1 MDYDTLKD
9 REFKDDNLAP
19 SAVLEQVRAHDKE
32 MREKQPRMAL
42 AKASYITR
50 FWEWVEGER
59 AEQTDAPFRL
69 GRLDR
74 IQVNRI
80 KPAIS
85 GYLNSLYPRRMKVV
99 YGPDPAGTGDPEL
112 AELVMNRWFN
122 SNNVRDRILLS
133 SRQALL
139 YPGAG
144 AKVGYDPGT
153 ASAID
158 RCWIRAFPYWE
169 LVLDRDAHDWDDARF
184 IGHAYYRPKHEVEE
198 EYGLPELTGVSRIDY
213 LSSSALGGDDDKKMK
228 GYNESEASQDKTHFV
243 RVVEV
248 CNLIDEIEDESDP
261 SVRYK
266 GRLEIY
272 VLDQGHM
279 SNKPIYMGPMP
290 FSNPDGTPLPHIAPL
305 IFEHEPEYP
314 YRGLAYVE
322 QLLPQQMELNSYRS
336 YMSQASRKDSRQY
349 VTKKGVL
356 DSETKTMLMDGE
368 EGLVVEVDE
377 EYQGAL
383 NNIIQPITHGP
394 ISGNIRNY
402 MDIVEKDLE
411 RNMALSPAALGVVTK
426 ATAEEVR
433 AVEAHTESEYGRH
446 AEARDRWLELLLKI
460 ANRAICAALQD
471 RGDSEGAYEH
481 TEDEALSAVGAEVPE
496 EEVGAEDKEAANEA
510 VEDTQQ
516 ELQVDGEEEGEEE
529 DEQIVETEDIS
540 PEVAEADVRG
550 EVFPLVDTPI
560 EPEQVLYLFDANGE
574 LKEITVADLDSDFVV
589 GFTETGRS
597 PMADQEM
604 KSNLVQLMEPYF
616 MLLEMSQK
624 EGVASVAAKTYLDAI
639 VDRFDLPP
647 SLGMD
652 ALQFASETAAADQPP
667 QEGQPLPGAPPPGAP
682 PGAPPPGAQPQ
693 GQPPGGEQQEIVQIL
708 KEAAQLPPDQALQV
722 LGQLFQND
730 PELSKI
736 VQEATQMPPEAQA
749 QIVQQIIEQIL
760 GGMQ

>member
-1 MDYDTLKD
+1 MDYEALKNRD
-9 REFKDDNLAP
+9 FKDDHLSP
-19 SAVLEQVRAHDKE
+19 RAVLNHVDAHDKE
-32 MREKQPRMAL
+32 MRDKQPRMAL

-80 KPAIS
+80 KPAIT
-85 GYLNSLYPRRMKVV
+85 GYLNSLYPRRMKAI
-99 YGPDPAGTGDPEL
+99 YGPDPAGTGDPDL
-112 AELVMNRWFN
+112 AELVMNRWFG

-144 AKVGYDPGT
+144 AKVGYDAG
-153 ASAID
+153 ASSAID
-158 RCWIRAFPYWE
+158 RVWIRAFPYWE

-198 EYGLPELTGVSRIDY
+198 EYGLPELTGVSRVDY
-213 LSSSALGGDDDKKMK
+213 LSSTALGGHDDK
-228 GYNESEASQDKTHFV
+228 ASRSNRQDVTDDDKTHFV

-248 CNLIDEIEDESDP
+248 CNLVDEVEDESDP
-261 SVRYK
+261 SIRYK

-272 VLDQGHM
+272 VLDQGEM
-279 SNKPIYMGPMP
+279 SSKPVYMGPMP

-377 EYQGAL
+377 EYQGGL
-383 NNIIQPITHGP
+383 TNVIQPISHGP
-394 ISGNIRNY
+394 ISSNIRNY
-402 MDIVEKDLE
+402 MDIVERDLE
-411 RNMALSPAALGVVTK
+411 RNMTLSPAALGVVTK

-446 AEARDRWLELLLKI
+446 AEARDRWLEQILKI
-460 ANRAICAALQD
+460 AIRAICAAMQD
-471 RGDSEGAYEH
+471 RGDSDGAYEH
-481 TEDEALSAVGAEVPE
+481 TEDEALAAVGADIPE
-496 EEVGAEDKEAANEA
+496 GDVQEPSEEDAEDA
-510 VEDTQQ
+510 VEDAQ
-516 ELQVDGEEEGEEE
+516 EELEIDEEEQ
-529 DEQIVETEDIS
+529 DQMVEAEGIS
-540 PEVAEADVRG
+540 EGAADADVRA
-550 EVFPLVDTPI
+550 EPFPYTATPI
-560 EPEQVLYLFDANGE
+560 EPEQVLHLFNSLGE
-574 LKEITVADLDSDFVV
+574 LEEITVADLDSEFSV

-597 PMADQEM
+597 PMQDQEI
-604 KSNLVQLMEPYF
+604 KQNLVSLMDPYF
-616 MLLEMSQK
+616 NLMAMMEK
-624 EGVASVAAKTYLDAI
+624 GGTTGVAAKAYLEAMH
-639 VDRFDLPP
+639 DRFELPP
-647 SLGMD
+647 NLSVE
-652 ALQFASETAAADQPP
+652 AIQFAAEAEAEAAPP
-667 QEGQPLPGAPPPGAP
+667 EAAQGAPPPAE
-682 PGAPPPGAQPQ
+682 
-693 GQPPGGEQQEIVQIL
+693 GQPAPGPQAAGGGVTPETQQEIVGIL
-708 KEAAQLPPDQALQV
+708 QKAAQLPPDQALQV
-722 LGQLFQND
+722 LGQLFQSD
-730 PELSKI
+730 PELSEIIQK
-736 VQEATQMPPEAQA
+736 AAQMPTEAQA
-749 QIVQQIIEQIL
+749 QIVQQIIQQFM
-760 GGMQ
+760 GTAQ

>member
-1 MDYDTLKD
+1 
-9 REFKDDNLAP
+9 
-19 SAVLEQVRAHDKE
+19 
-32 MREKQPRMAL
+32 MAL

-80 KPAIS
+80 KPAIT
-85 GYLNSLYPRRMKVV
+85 GYLNSLYPRRMKAI
-99 YGPDPAGTGDPEL
+99 YGPDPAGTGDPDL
-112 AELVMNRWFN
+112 AELVMNRWFG

-144 AKVGYDPGT
+144 AKVGYDAG
-153 ASAID
+153 ASSAID
-158 RCWIRAFPYWE
+158 RVWIRAFPYWE

-198 EYGLPELTGVSRIDY
+198 EYGLPELTGVSRVDY
-213 LSSSALGGDDDKKMK
+213 LSSTALGGHDDK
-228 GYNESEASQDKTHFV
+228 ASRSNRQDVTDDDKTHFV

-248 CNLIDEIEDESDP
+248 CNLVDEVEDESDP
-261 SVRYK
+261 SIRYK

-272 VLDQGHM
+272 VLDQGEM
-279 SNKPIYMGPMP
+279 SSKPVYMGPMP

-377 EYQGAL
+377 EYQGGL
-383 NNIIQPITHGP
+383 TNVIQPISHGP
-394 ISGNIRNY
+394 ISSNIRNY
-402 MDIVEKDLE
+402 MDIVERDLE
-411 RNMALSPAALGVVTK
+411 RNMTLSPAALGVVTK

-446 AEARDRWLELLLKI
+446 AEARDRWLEQILKI
-460 ANRAICAALQD
+460 AIRAICAAMQD
-471 RGDSEGAYEH
+471 RGDSDGAYEH
-481 TEDEALSAVGAEVPE
+481 TEDEALAAVGADIPE
-496 EEVGAEDKEAANEA
+496 GDVQEPSEEDAEDA
-510 VEDTQQ
+510 VEDAQ
-516 ELQVDGEEEGEEE
+516 EELEIDEEEQ
-529 DEQIVETEDIS
+529 DQMVEAEGIS
-540 PEVAEADVRG
+540 EGAADADVRA
-550 EVFPLVDTPI
+550 EPFPYTATPI
-560 EPEQVLYLFDANGE
+560 EPEQVLHLFNSLGE
-574 LKEITVADLDSDFVV
+574 LEEITVADLDSEFSV

-597 PMADQEM
+597 PMQDQEI
-604 KSNLVQLMEPYF
+604 KQNLVSLMDPYF
-616 MLLEMSQK
+616 NLMAMMEK
-624 EGVASVAAKTYLDAI
+624 GGTTGVAAKAYLEAMH
-639 VDRFDLPP
+639 DRFELPP
-647 SLGMD
+647 NLSVE
-652 ALQFASETAAADQPP
+652 AIQFAAEAEAEAAPP
-667 QEGQPLPGAPPPGAP
+667 EAAQGAPPPAE
-682 PGAPPPGAQPQ
+682 
-693 GQPPGGEQQEIVQIL
+693 GQPAPGPQAAGGGVTPETQQEIVGIL
-708 KEAAQLPPDQALQV
+708 QKAAQLPPDQALQV
-722 LGQLFQND
+722 LGQLFQSD
-730 PELSKI
+730 PELSEIIQK
-736 VQEATQMPPEAQA
+736 AAQMPTEAQA
-749 QIVQQIIEQIL
+749 QIVQQIIQQFM
-760 GGMQ
+760 GTAQ

>member
-1 MDYDTLKD
+1 MDYESLKSRQFD
-9 REFKDDNLAP
+9 EDNLPPKAILNH
-19 SAVLEQVRAHDKE
+19 VHMHDKE
-32 MREKQPRMAL
+32 MRDKQPRMAL

-59 AEQTDAPFRL
+59 NSQTDAPFRL

-85 GYLNSLYPRRMKVV
+85 GYLNSLYPRRMRAI
-99 YGPDPAGTGDPEL
+99 YGPDPAGSGDPEL

-144 AKVGYDPGT
+144 AKIGYDGGT

-169 LVLDRDAHDWDDARF
+169 LVLDREAHDWDDARF

-198 EYGLPELTGVSRIDY
+198 EYGLPELTGVSRVDY
-213 LSSSALGGDDDKKMK
+213 LSSTALGGHDDK
-228 GYNESEASQDKTHFV
+228 ASKSNRQDVADHDKTHFV
-243 RVVEV
+243 RVVEI
-248 CNLIDEIEDESDP
+248 CNLVDEVEDESD
-261 SVRYK
+261 SSIRYK

-272 VLDQGHM
+272 VLDQGEM
-279 SNKPIYMGPMP
+279 SNKPVYMGPMP

-377 EYQGAL
+377 SYQGGL
-383 NNIIQPITHGP
+383 SDVIQPIAHGA

-402 MDIVEKDLE
+402 MEIVERDLE
-411 RNMALSPAALGVVTK
+411 RGMVLSPAALGVVTK

-446 AEARDRWLELLLKI
+446 AEARDRWLEQILKI
-460 ANRAICAALQD
+460 AIRAICAAMQD
-471 RGDSEGAYEH
+471 RGDSDGAYEH
-481 TEDEALSAVGAEVPE
+481 TEEEGLSAVGAGIPDASVE
-496 EEVGAEDKEAANEA
+496 ESSESGAEKA
-510 VEDTQQ
+510 VEDAQ
-516 ELQVDGEEEGEEE
+516 EELKIEEEEGEP
-529 DEQIVETEDIS
+529 EQVVEAEKIS
-540 PEVAEADVRG
+540 EGTAEADVRA
-550 EVFPLVDTPI
+550 EVFPYTATPV
-560 EPEQVLYLFDANGE
+560 EPEQVLHLFDPNGE
-574 LKEITVADLDSDFVV
+574 LREITVADLDSEFTV

-597 PMADQEM
+597 PMQDQEI
-604 KSNLVQLMEPYF
+604 KSNLVSLMGPYF
-616 MLLEMSQK
+616 QLLEMSAQG
-624 EGVASVAAKTYLDAI
+624 GVVGAAAKAYMEAMH
-639 VDRFDLPP
+639 DRFELPP
-647 SLGMD
+647 NLSME
-652 ALQFASETAAADQPP
+652 AVEFAAQSEPQAQP
-667 QEGQPLPGAPPPGAP
+667 QQPPGAP
-682 PGAPPPGAQPQ
+682 AAPGGAQP
-693 GQPPGGEQQEIVQIL
+693 GQPPAGQPQPQAPAQGGVDAGTQEEIIQIL
-708 KEAAQLPPDQALQV
+708 QQVLQVPPDQGLQI
-722 LGQLFQND
+722 LAELFKSD
-730 PELSKI
+730 PELTQI
-736 VQEATQMPPEAQA
+736 IQEASQLQPEQQA
-749 QIVQQIIEQIL
+749 QIIQRIVEQFI
-760 GGMQ
+760 GGGQ

>member
-1 MDYDTLKD
+1 
-9 REFKDDNLAP
+9 
-19 SAVLEQVRAHDKE
+19 
-32 MREKQPRMAL
+32 MAL

-80 KPAIS
+80 KPAIT
-85 GYLNSLYPRRMKVV
+85 GYLNSLYPRRMKAI
-99 YGPDPAGTGDPEL
+99 YGPDPAGTGDPDL
-112 AELVMNRWFN
+112 AELVMNRWFG

-144 AKVGYDPGT
+144 AKVGYDAG
-153 ASAID
+153 ASSAID
-158 RCWIRAFPYWE
+158 RVWIRAFPYWE

-198 EYGLPELTGVSRIDY
+198 EYGLPELTGVSRVDY
-213 LSSSALGGDDDKKMK
+213 LSSTALGGHDDK
-228 GYNESEASQDKTHFV
+228 ASRSNRQDVTDDDKTHFV

-248 CNLIDEIEDESDP
+248 CNLVDEVEDESDP
-261 SVRYK
+261 SIRYK

-272 VLDQGHM
+272 VLDQGEM
-279 SNKPIYMGPMP
+279 SSKPIYMGPMP

-377 EYQGAL
+377 EYQGGL
-383 NNIIQPITHGP
+383 TNVIQPISHGP
-394 ISGNIRNY
+394 ISSNIRNY
-402 MDIVEKDLE
+402 MDIVERDLE
-411 RNMALSPAALGVVTK
+411 RNMTLSPAALGVVTK

-446 AEARDRWLELLLKI
+446 AEARDRWLEQILKI
-460 ANRAICAALQD
+460 AIRAICAAMQD
-471 RGDSEGAYEH
+471 RGDSDGAYEH
-481 TEDEALSAVGAEVPE
+481 TEDEALAAVGADIPE
-496 EEVGAEDKEAANEA
+496 GDVQEPSEEDAEDA
-510 VEDTQQ
+510 VEDAQ
-516 ELQVDGEEEGEEE
+516 EELEIDEEEQ
-529 DEQIVETEDIS
+529 DQMVEAEGIS
-540 PEVAEADVRG
+540 EGAADADVRA
-550 EVFPLVDTPI
+550 EPFPYTATPI
-560 EPEQVLYLFDANGE
+560 EPEQVLHLFNSLGE
-574 LKEITVADLDSDFVV
+574 LEEITVADLDSEFSV

-597 PMADQEM
+597 PMQDQEI
-604 KSNLVQLMEPYF
+604 KQNLVSLMDPYF
-616 MLLEMSQK
+616 NLMAMMEK
-624 EGVASVAAKTYLDAI
+624 GGTTGVAAKAYLEAMH
-639 VDRFDLPP
+639 DRFELPP
-647 SLGMD
+647 NLSVE
-652 ALQFASETAAADQPP
+652 AIQFAAEAEAEAAPP
-667 QEGQPLPGAPPPGAP
+667 EAAQGAPPPAE
-682 PGAPPPGAQPQ
+682 
-693 GQPPGGEQQEIVQIL
+693 GQPAPGPQAAGGGVTPETQQEIVGIL
-708 KEAAQLPPDQALQV
+708 QKAAQLPPDQALQV
-722 LGQLFQND
+722 LGQLFQSD
-730 PELSKI
+730 PELSEIIQK
-736 VQEATQMPPEAQA
+736 AAQMPTEAQA
-749 QIVQQIIEQIL
+749 QIVQQIIQQFM
-760 GGMQ
+760 GTAQ

>member
-1 MDYDTLKD
+1 MDYEALKNRD
-9 REFKDDNLAP
+9 FKDDHLSP
-19 SAVLEQVRAHDKE
+19 RAVLNHVDAHDKE
-32 MREKQPRMAL
+32 MRDKQPRMAL

-80 KPAIS
+80 KPAIT
-85 GYLNSLYPRRMKVV
+85 GYLNSLYPRRMKAI
-99 YGPDPAGTGDPEL
+99 YGPDPAGTGDPDL
-112 AELVMNRWFN
+112 AELVMNRWFG

-144 AKVGYDPGT
+144 AKVGYDAG
-153 ASAID
+153 ASSAID
-158 RCWIRAFPYWE
+158 RVWIRAFPYWE

-198 EYGLPELTGVSRIDY
+198 EYGLPELTGVSRVDY
-213 LSSSALGGDDDKKMK
+213 LSSTALGGHDDK
-228 GYNESEASQDKTHFV
+228 ASRSNRQDVTDDDKTHFV

-248 CNLIDEIEDESDP
+248 CNLVDEVEDESDP
-261 SVRYK
+261 SIRYK

-272 VLDQGHM
+272 VLDQGEM
-279 SNKPIYMGPMP
+279 SSKPIYMGPMP

-377 EYQGAL
+377 EYQGGL
-383 NNIIQPITHGP
+383 TNVIQPISHGP
-394 ISGNIRNY
+394 ISSNIRNY
-402 MDIVEKDLE
+402 MDIVERDLE
-411 RNMALSPAALGVVTK
+411 RNMTLSPAALGVVTK

-446 AEARDRWLELLLKI
+446 AEARDRWLEQILKI
-460 ANRAICAALQD
+460 AIRAICAAMQD
-471 RGDSEGAYEH
+471 RGDSDGAYEH
-481 TEDEALSAVGAEVPE
+481 TEDEALAAVGADIPE
-496 EEVGAEDKEAANEA
+496 GDVQEPSEEDAEDA
-510 VEDTQQ
+510 VEDAQ
-516 ELQVDGEEEGEEE
+516 EELEIDEEEQ
-529 DEQIVETEDIS
+529 DQMVEAEGIS
-540 PEVAEADVRG
+540 EGAADADVRA
-550 EVFPLVDTPI
+550 EPFPYTATPI
-560 EPEQVLYLFDANGE
+560 EPEQVLHLFNSLGE
-574 LKEITVADLDSDFVV
+574 LEEITVADLDSEFSV

-597 PMADQEM
+597 PMQDQEI
-604 KSNLVQLMEPYF
+604 KQNLVSLMDPYF
-616 MLLEMSQK
+616 NLMAMMEK
-624 EGVASVAAKTYLDAI
+624 GGTTGVAAKAYLEAMH
-639 VDRFDLPP
+639 DRFELPP
-647 SLGMD
+647 NLSVE
-652 ALQFASETAAADQPP
+652 AIQFAAEAEAEAAPP
-667 QEGQPLPGAPPPGAP
+667 EATQGAPPPAE
-682 PGAPPPGAQPQ
+682 
-693 GQPPGGEQQEIVQIL
+693 GQPAPGPQAAGGGVTPETQQEIVGIL
-708 KEAAQLPPDQALQV
+708 QKAAQLPPDQALQV
-722 LGQLFQND
+722 LGQLFQSD
-730 PELSKI
+730 PELSEIIQK
-736 VQEATQMPPEAQA
+736 AAQMPTEAQA
-749 QIVQQIIEQIL
+749 QIVQQIIQQFM
-760 GGMQ
+760 GTAQ

>member
-1 MDYDTLKD
+1 MDYEALKNRD
-9 REFKDDNLAP
+9 FKEDHLEP
-19 SAVLEQVRAHDKE
+19 KAVLNHVAMHDKE
-32 MREKQPRMAL
+32 MRDKQPRMAL

-59 AEQTDAPFRL
+59 NSQADAPFRL

-85 GYLNSLYPRRMKVV
+85 GYLNSLYPRRMKAI
-99 YGPDPAGTGDPEL
+99 YGPDPAGSGDPDL
-112 AELVMNRWFN
+112 AELVMNRWFS

-144 AKVGYDPGT
+144 AKIGYDAGT

-169 LVLDRDAHDWDDARF
+169 LILDREAHDWDDARF
-184 IGHAYYRPKHEVEE
+184 IGHAYYRPKHEVED
-198 EYGLPELTGVSRIDY
+198 EYGLPELTGVSRVDY
-213 LSSSALGGDDDKKMK
+213 LSSTALGGHDDKTSKS
-228 GYNESEASQDKTHFV
+228 NRQNIADEDKTHFV

-248 CNLIDEIEDESDP
+248 CNLVDEIEDESDG
-261 SVRYK
+261 SIRYK

-272 VLDQGHM
+272 VLDQGEM
-279 SNKPIYMGPMP
+279 SSKPIYMGPMP

-377 EYQGAL
+377 EYQGGLADV
-383 NNIIQPITHGP
+383 IHP
-394 ISGNIRNY
+394 ISHGAISSNIRNY
-402 MDIVEKDLE
+402 MEIVERDLE
-411 RNMALSPAALGVVTK
+411 RGMTLSPAALGVVTK

-446 AEARDRWLELLLKI
+446 AEARDRWLEQILKI
-460 ANRAICAALQD
+460 AIRAICAAMQD
-471 RGDSEGAYEH
+471 RGDSDGAYEH
-481 TEDEALSAVGAEVPE
+481 TEDEALSAVGAGIP
-496 EEVGAEDKEAANEA
+496 EAAVEESSESEAEQA
-510 VEDTQQ
+510 VEDAQ
-516 ELQVDGEEEGEEE
+516 EDLQIEEEEGEP
-529 DEQIVETEDIS
+529 EQVVEAENVSEGT
-540 PEVAEADVRG
+540 AEADVRA
-550 EVFPLVDTPI
+550 EAFPYTATPV
-560 EPEQVLYLFDANGE
+560 EPEQVLHLFDPNGE
-574 LKEITVADLDSDFVV
+574 LREITVADLDSEFTV

-597 PMADQEM
+597 PMQDQEI
-604 KSNLVQLMEPYF
+604 KSNLVSLMGPYF
-616 MLLEMSQK
+616 QLLEMTAQ
-624 EGVASVAAKTYLDAI
+624 GGTVGAAAKAYLEAMH
-639 VDRFDLPP
+639 DRFELPP
-647 SLGMD
+647 NLSME
-652 ALQFASETAAADQPP
+652 AVEFAAQSEPQPQQP
-667 QEGQPLPGAPPPGAP
+667 QAQPGQPAPGAAPAPG
-682 PGAPPPGAQPQ
+682 PQ
-693 GQPPGGEQQEIVQIL
+693 QGGGEAPADSQQEIMQIL
-708 KEAAQLPPDQALQV
+708 QQAAQLPPDQALQV
-722 LGQLFQND
+722 LGELFKND
-730 PELSKI
+730 PELSQI
-736 VQEATQMPPEAQA
+736 VQEAMQMPPEAQA
-749 QIVQQIIEQIL
+749 QIVQKIIEQFI
-760 GGMQ
+760 GASQ

>member
-1 MDYDTLKD
+1 MDYDTLKNRD
-9 REFKDDNLAP
+9 FKDDNLSP
-19 SAVLEQVRAHDKE
+19 RAVLNHLDAHDKE

-50 FWEWVEGER
+50 FWEWVEGEKSG
-59 AEQTDAPFRL
+59 QTDAPFRL

-80 KPAIS
+80 KPAIT
-85 GYLNSLYPRRMKVV
+85 GYLNSLYPRRMKAI
-99 YGPDPAGTGDPEL
+99 YGPDPTGTGDPEL
-112 AELVMNRWFN
+112 AELVMNQWFG

-144 AKVGYDPGT
+144 AKVGYDAGV

-158 RCWIRAFPYWE
+158 RVWIRAFPYWE

-184 IGHAYYRPKHEVEE
+184 IGHSYYKPKHEVEE
-198 EYGLPELTGVSRIDY
+198 EYGLPELTGVSRVDY
-213 LSSSALGGDDDKKMK
+213 LSSTALGGHDDKAARS
-228 GYNESEASQDKTHFV
+228 NRQDVTDEDKTHFV

-248 CNLIDEIEDESDP
+248 CNLVDEVEDESDP
-261 SVRYK
+261 SIRYK

-272 VLDQGHM
+272 VLDQGEM

-377 EYQGAL
+377 EYQGGLA
-383 NNIIQPITHGP
+383 NVIQPISHGP
-394 ISGNIRNY
+394 ISSNIRNY
-402 MDIVEKDLE
+402 MDIVERDLE
-411 RNMALSPAALGVVTK
+411 RNMTLSPAALGVVTK

-446 AEARDRWLELLLKI
+446 AEARDRGLEQILKI
-460 ANRAICAALQD
+460 AIRAVCAAMQD
-471 RGDSEGAYEH
+471 RGDSDGAYEH
-481 TEDEALSAVGAEVPE
+481 TEDEAVVAVGADIPDGDVQEPSE
-496 EEVGAEDKEAANEA
+496 EGAEDA
-510 VEDTQQ
+510 VEEAQ
-516 ELQVDGEEEGEEE
+516 EELEIDEEEQ
-529 DEQIVETEDIS
+529 DQVVEAENIS
-540 PEVAEADVRG
+540 EGAADADVRA
-550 EVFPLVDTPI
+550 EPFPYTDTPI
-560 EPEQVLYLFDANGE
+560 APEQVLHLFDALGV
-574 LKEITVADLDSDFVV
+574 LKDITVADLDSEFTL

-597 PMADQEM
+597 PMQDQEI
-604 KSNLVQLMEPYF
+604 KTNLVALMEPYF
-616 MLLEMSQK
+616 NLL
-624 EGVASVAAKTYLDAI
+624 GVMEKGGLSGAAAKAYLEAMH
-639 VDRFDLPP
+639 DRFELPP
-647 SLGMD
+647 NLSVD
-652 ALQFASETAAADQPP
+652 AVKLAAESEPQPQAQQGAPQPAEGPAPEGAPP
-667 QEGQPLPGAPPPGAP
+667 QE
-682 PGAPPPGAQPQ
+682 AQPD
-693 GQPPGGEQQEIVQIL
+693 GGGGAVTPETQQEMMQIIQQ
-708 KEAAQLPPDQALQV
+708 AAELPPDQALQV
-722 LGQLFQND
+722 LGQLFQTD
-730 PELSKI
+730 PELSDI
-736 VQEATQMPPEAQA
+736 IQQALQMPPDAQA
-749 QIVQQIIEQIL
+749 KIVQQIIQQFM
-760 GGMQ
+760 GAAQ